1 MKGDSGYCRRLA
13 LAAGVFSSLAAT
25 QASADSCE
33 RSREFLL
40 SGLAGELPQAPQSY
54 KTLFNVCTATADLA
68 NVKDVFILKDG
79 GIGIVARNDSV
90 GATAA
95 TLSEFCRRFPR
106 ATLRFIPRPKSQRP
120 MTIAQTVGVS
130 SGGATS
136 CLKIRG
142 LAGS

>member
-1 MKGDSGYCRRLA
+1 MNGGIGFCRRLV
-13 LAAGVFSSLAAT
+13 LAAGVFTSLATT
-25 QASADSCE
+25 QAFADSCE

-54 KTLFNVCTATADLA
+54 TTLFNVCTATADLT
-68 NVKDVFILKDG
+68 NVKDVYILKDG
-79 GIGIVARNDSV
+79 GIGIVARNDSIA
-90 GATAA
+90 ATAA

-106 ATLRFIPRPKSQRP
+106 ATLRFISQSKSKRP
-120 MTIAQTVGVS
+120 MTIAQTVVVS

-142 LAGS
+142 LAG